1 MAKKNVFNKAYLKLE
16 KQKKPITKWA
26 LFVCFMLFAIVASG
40 QLRLLRD
47 QNGKHFIK
55 LPSFFKPNLSND
67 LVYWESS
74 WTYRPNLMATHSQK
88 LKAQDSLKENKTL
101 FSISHKN
108 AWIRL
113 LSLQSDSN
121 YIEIVLEDSILF
133 RLESNRCKL
142 SPSACLDTLNQ
153 LSRALKKD
161 SLLFFKPDSV
171 FNFPEHVLLTSIPKA
186 NASKQPQLKISPL
199 YFAFQ
204 KELKKVRQLKNPLN

>member
-1 MAKKNVFNKAYLKLE
+1 MAKKNIFNKANLKLE
-16 KQKKPITKWA
+16 KRKKPIIKRA
-26 LFVCFMLFAIVASG
+26 LFFCFVLFAIVVSG
-40 QLRLLRD
+40 ELRLLKD
-47 QNGKHFIK
+47 QNGNHFIK

-67 LVYWESS
+67 LVYWDSP

-88 LKAQDSLKENKTL
+88 LQAQDSLKENKAL

-113 LSLQSDSN
+113 LTLQSDSN
-121 YIEIVLEDSILF
+121 YIEIVFEDSTLF
-133 RLESNRCKL
+133 RLKSNRCKL

-171 FNFPEHVLLTSIPKA
+171 FNFLEHVLLKSIPKV
-186 NASKQPQLKISPL
+186 NPSTQPLKTSPL
-199 YFAFQ
+199 YFAFE
-204 KELKKVRQLKNPLN
+204 KELKKVRQLQNPLN